1 MPLIPYV
8 DLTEIALFRNSD
20 ERSEHRDFIIR
31 FADWGQDE
39 SSADRRLSGFQ
50 GGFNPV
56 RRLVVKK
63 SITDE
68 RSISRY

>member
-31 FADWGQDE
+31 LQIGA
-39 SSADRRLSGFQ
+39 R
-50 GGFNPV
+50 
-56 RRLVVKK
+56 
-63 SITDE
+63 
-68 RSISRY
+68 